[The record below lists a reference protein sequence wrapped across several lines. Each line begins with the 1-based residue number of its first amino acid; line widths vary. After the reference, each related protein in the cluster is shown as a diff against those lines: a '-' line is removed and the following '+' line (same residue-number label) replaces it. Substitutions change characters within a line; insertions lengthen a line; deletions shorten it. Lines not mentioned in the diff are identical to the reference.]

1 MVIVIIYSGV
11 QRSNGNCYY
20 IFRYGGDGCSIY
32 RYYMDFKMVWF
43 KFVIF
48 SVSLLRCG
56 STSNQEG
63 VCVRVFITQLH
74 GCYVDN

>member
-1 MVIVIIYSGV
+1 MVIVIIYSGMEAMAV
-11 QRSNGNCYY
+11 VYTVIIWTSRW
-20 IFRYGGDGCSIY
+20 YGLNLLFY
-32 RYYMDFKMVWF
+32 
-43 KFVIF
+43 